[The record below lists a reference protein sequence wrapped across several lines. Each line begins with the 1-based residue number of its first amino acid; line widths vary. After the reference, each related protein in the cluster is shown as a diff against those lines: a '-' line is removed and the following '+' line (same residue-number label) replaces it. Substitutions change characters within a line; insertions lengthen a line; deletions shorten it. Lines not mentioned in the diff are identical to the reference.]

1 MGMPPRP
8 RPGSPGPAGSRREG
22 QSHLFTA
29 YAYEWIILSLAVR
42 NYPQRKKMAQQA
54 SRQPGLRPRRLGRC
68 SPAVAPIYRGTASRC
83 GGVVCWG
90 DEGGSVTPPL
100 STSPSLEDPDLGGL
114 HSLPFCCPSNGAQ
127 ISLSLSLSAP
137 TFPHQGRVS
146 PPALRHPR
154 ARWPPVPRRGHPQD
168 PAQNRECREKIDS

>member
-1 MGMPPRP
+1 MGMSPRP

-127 ISLSLSLSAP
+127 ISLSLSLCTHVSSPGACFTSCFAASSGKVASRASP
-137 TFPHQGRVS
+137 RPPPRPCAKSRV
-146 PPALRHPR
+146 P
-154 ARWPPVPRRGHPQD
+154 
-168 PAQNRECREKIDS
+168 

>member
-54 SRQPGLRPRRLGRC
+54 SRQPGLRPGRLGRR

-90 DEGGSVTPPL
+90 DEGGSVTPPTFHFPFAGGPR
-100 STSPSLEDPDLGGL
+100 SRGSP
-114 HSLPFCCPSNGAQ
+114 LPAFLLPIQRCTN
-127 ISLSLSLSAP
+127 LSLSLSAP